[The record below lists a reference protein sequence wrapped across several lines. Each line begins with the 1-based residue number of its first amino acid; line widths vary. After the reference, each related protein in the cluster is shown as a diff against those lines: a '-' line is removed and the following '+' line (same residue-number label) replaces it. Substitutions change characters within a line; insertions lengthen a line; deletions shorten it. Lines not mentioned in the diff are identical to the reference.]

1 MNHQVVGGIDVAVG
15 TFGVLGGLISNELV
29 GLLISELLGHLANL
43 VHLPEM
49 LVSDEDRIGTLV
61 DLFNIPE
68 GLGVL
73 GVGEERLVPVG
84 EAQTIWA
91 VPEDAT

>member
-1 MNHQVVGGIDVAVG
+1 MI
-15 TFGVLGGLISNELV
+15 L
-29 GLLISELLGHLANL
+29 ELLGHLANL

-49 LVSDEDRIGTLV
+49 LVGDEDRIGTLV